1 MSSPLIADT
10 EMMVSLT
17 GIARAALKDVR
28 LTCRTLLMPVDDD
41 SVQGRLTSRASLLV
55 CIGWVQVVVH
65 ISHGMRSLS
74 LKTGSP
80 DPMLLKVSASSSQT
94 ATA

>member
-1 MSSPLIADT
+1 
-10 EMMVSLT
+10 MVSLT
-17 GIARAALKDVR
+17 RVARTALKDVG
-28 LTCRTLLMPVDDD
+28 LACRTLLMTMHDNC
-41 SVQGRLTSRASLLV
+41 VQRRLASGASLLV
-55 CIGWVQVVVH
+55 MIGWVQVVVH